1 MNAQAEQLL
10 LEKLKALPPERR
22 AEVKDFVDF
31 LAAKARKQ
39 AAFDRLLAIAPAL
52 EAAGV
57 TPLTEEQMQAKIK
70 AARAE
75 RQTRSGVT
83 GADRSLLDIVLQH
96 AGR

>member
-22 AEVKDFVDF
+22 AEVEDFVDF

-39 AAFDRLLAIAPAL
+39 AAFERLLAIAPAL

-57 TPLTEEQMQAKIK
+57 APLTAEQIQAEIR
-70 AARAE
+70 AARTE
-75 RQTRSGVT
+75 RRTRSGGT
-83 GADRSLLDIVLQH
+83 GADRP
-96 AGR
+96 

>member
-22 AEVKDFVDF
+22 AEVEDFVDF

-52 EAAGV
+52 QAAGV
-57 TPLTEEQMQAKIK
+57 APLTEEQMQAEIK

-75 RQTRSGVT
+75 RRTRSGGT
-83 GADRSLLDIVLQH
+83 GADRP
-96 AGR
+96 

>member
-22 AEVKDFVDF
+22 AEVEDFVDF

-39 AAFDRLLAIAPAL
+39 SAFDRLLAIAPAL

-57 TPLTEEQMQAKIK
+57 APLTEAQVQAEIE
-70 AARAE
+70 AARAK
-75 RQTRSGVT
+75 RRTRSGGT
-83 GADRSLLDIVLQH
+83 GADRP
-96 AGR
+96 

>member
-1 MNAQAEQLL
+1 MNAQAEKTL

-22 AEVKDFVDF
+22 AEVEDFVDF
-31 LAAKARKQ
+31 LAAKAKKQ

-57 TPLTEEQMQAKIK
+57 APLTEEEIDAEIK

-75 RQTRSGVT
+75 RRARGSR
-83 GADRSLLDIVLQH
+83 ADRP
-96 AGR
+96 